1 MAISGEMVRVTNI
14 SDEHIGLS
22 RPSGAFLRRKGH
34 KPADLTWSK
43 FPKEWVD
50 KQMLA
55 LEEKGR
61 LRIQN
66 VDEDGNVIKAQD
78 EKVVEDPKDPP
89 PPPAD
94 EPDEDEADEADEAKG
109 GEETLV
115 EEEETVVED
124 KETAPEVKVEEKVK
138 PAADSAVVNLTPEP
152 KDATVP
158 TVSSS
163 LDGKPVTAN
172 APSEPE
178 GDAAPTVT
186 EESETDESESDPVK
200 YDRSGLKKLNLREL
214 REVLEDREINI
225 DSTRKDPII
234 EAILDHQ
241 NLGA

>member
-43 FPKEWVD
+43 FPREWVD
-50 KQMLA
+50 DQMLA

-61 LRIQN
+61 LRIQS
-66 VDEDGNVIKAQD
+66 VDADGNVIKAQD
-78 EKVVEDPKDPP
+78 EKAIEAPKAPP
-89 PPPAD
+89 VPPAD
-94 EPDEDEADEADEAKG
+94 EPNEAEGDEEAKG
-109 GEETLV
+109 D
-115 EEEETVVED
+115 EETVVEE
-124 KETAPEVKVEEKVK
+124 KETAPEVKVEERLK
-138 PAADSAVVNLTPEP
+138 PAADSAVVNLVPEP

-172 APSEPE
+172 DPNAPSEPE
-178 GDAAPTVT
+178 GDAAPTAT
-186 EESETDESESDPVK
+186 EESEADEGEGSPVK
-200 YDRSGLKKLNLREL
+200 YTKSSLKEMNLRQL